1 MNERIIGVQ
10 YATTYIYLTILP
22 VGVIL
27 WSTWRGANLSVG
39 LRVTVHLSAD
49 KIVRLVLFSLGGKPS
64 VGLGLIFAAGVA
76 IVGKC
81 HV

>member
-10 YATTYIYLTILP
+10 YVTTYIYLTILP

-39 LRVTVHLSAD
+39 LLVTVHLGAD
-49 KIVRLVLFSLGGKPS
+49 KVVGLVLLSFGGKAS
-64 VGLGLIFAAGVA
+64 VGLGLVFAAGVA
-76 IVGKC
+76 IVGQC